1 MDENKFWRNKLNDL
15 QTKSDID
22 AKIAQKKQEY
32 IDNLEK
38 KFQDLC
44 ERANLDPLIQHSS
57 TPLNINRKYLEFSQ
71 KKLRASSQISK
82 SLGSSELNR
91 LELKSPTAVKNL
103 PSSHNQFPAITENP
117 ENKLMPIEPLVN
129 NGNKSAHSS
138 PIKNMRSLDGIR
150 NLSKPK
156 NVQDP
161 LYTLD
166 DAPVI
171 IFKSELLTIKE

>member
-15 QTKSDID
+15 QAKSDTD

-32 IDNLEK
+32 IDTLEK

-44 ERANLDPLIQHSS
+44 EKANVDPLMHSS
-57 TPLNINRKYLEFSQ
+57 TPLNINKKYLEYSQ

-82 SLGSSELNR
+82 SLGISEFSR
-91 LELKSPTAVKNL
+91 LELKSPSALKNL
-103 PSSHNQFPAITENP
+103 PSVHNQFPTIIENP
-117 ENKLMPIEPLVN
+117 ENKLMTIEPLVN

-138 PIKNMRSLDGIR
+138 PSKNMRSLDGIR

-156 NVQDP
+156 NILNP
-161 LYTLD
+161 LYNID

-171 IFKSELLTIKE
+171 IFKSELLTIKD